1 MNRIKDILVTV
12 MFVGLL
18 AVVFIGNIIIK
29 DSTISVSER
38 RKLAQF
44 PEITMEKILNGKVSK
59 EFDDYTVDQFIKR
72 DFFRGIKNLWSTK
85 IYGQKDDNKMF
96 VKDDSIF
103 KMEYPLVENNVR
115 KNAEKIQKI
124 YDKHLKE
131 MNVYYAIIPDKN
143 FYLEDDDHLK
153 MDYEKLKDI
162 MSNQLEELT
171 YIDIWDE
178 LELDDYYRTDLHW
191 KQEEILQVSDKIQTD
206 MKIVKNINFE
216 GYEIKDV
223 GNFYGTYY
231 GQTTAKVTP
240 DDMFILSNSTI
251 ENASTYNYETKITGK
266 VYDEKETNDKYDI
279 YLSGATP
286 LIRID
291 NPNSNN
297 EKELLLFR
305 DSFGSSIAPLLIEN
319 YKTITLIDLR
329 YISSELLDEFIEF
342 KNQDVLFLYS
352 TLILNQ
358 NVLK

>member
-1 MNRIKDILVTV
+1 MNRLRDILVTV
-12 MFVGLL
+12 MFVGQL
-18 AVVFIGNIIIK
+18 AVVFIGNKILK

-44 PEITMEKILNGKVSK
+44 PKITMEKILNGKVSK

-85 IYGQKDDNKMF
+85 IYVQKDDNKMF
-96 VKDDSIF
+96 VRDDSIF

-171 YIDIWDE
+171 YIDIWEE

-251 ENASTYNYETKITGK
+251 ENASTYNYETKTTGK

-279 YLSGATP
+279 YISGATP

>member
-143 FYLEDDDHLK
+143 FYLENDDHLK

-171 YIDIWDE
+171 YIDIWEE

>member
-1 MNRIKDILVTV
+1 MNRIKDILVTLL
-12 MFVGLL
+12 FVGLL

-96 VKDDSIF
+96 VKDDSIL

-171 YIDIWDE
+171 YIDIWEE

-266 VYDEKETNDKYDI
+266 VYDEKETKDKYDI

>member
-1 MNRIKDILVTV
+1 MNRIKDILVTL

-18 AVVFIGNIIIK
+18 AVVFISNIIIK

-44 PEITMEKILNGKVSK
+44 PEITMEKILNGKVTK

-115 KNAEKIQKI
+115 KNTEKIQKI

-143 FYLEDDDHLK
+143 FYLENDDHLK

-171 YIDIWDE
+171 YIDIWEE

-231 GQTTAKVTP
+231 GQTSAKVTP
-240 DDMFILSNSTI
+240 DDMFVLSNSTI